1 MEIDLIY
8 SIGSAAIV
16 PQRRSD
22 FPQFAKNAG
31 DIESSPIPGE
41 ILVYP
46 YN

>member
-8 SIGSAAIV
+8 CIGSAATV
-16 PQRRSD
+16 SWPRPD
-22 FPQFAKNAG
+22 FPQIAKNAG
-31 DIESSPIPGE
+31 DMESSSIPGE